1 MQYALLLGKAEY
13 MLNNAIEERVREI
26 ILERVPK
33 SRKEGLVNSTQLL
46 TSGLLDSLGILDIVT
61 ILEQKFD
68 LTVNDEELVP
78 EHFESIESISA
89 FIKKKSSA
97 IESTPGK
104 DL

>member
-1 MQYALLLGKAEY
+1 
-13 MLNNAIEERVREI
+13 MLNNAIKERVREI

-33 SRKEGLVNSTQLL
+33 SRKEGLTNSDQLL
-46 TSGLLDSLGILDIVT
+46 SGGLLDSLGILDVVT
-61 ILEQKFD
+61 ILEQTFD
-68 LTVNDEELVP
+68 LTVDDEELVP

-97 IESTPGK
+97 VESNPGK

>member
-1 MQYALLLGKAEY
+1 MQYSIFLGKAEY
-13 MLNNAIEERVREI
+13 MINNSIEERVREI

-33 SRKEGLVNSTQLL
+33 SRKDGLVNGTQLL

-61 ILEQKFD
+61 ILEQTFD

-89 FIKKKSSA
+89 FIQKKRTA

-104 DL
+104 NL

>member
-1 MQYALLLGKAEY
+1 MV
-13 MLNNAIEERVREI
+13 NNTIEERIREI

-33 SRKEGLVNSTQLL
+33 SRKEGLVNSTKLL

-61 ILEQKFD
+61 ILEQTFD

-97 IESTPGK
+97 VESTPGK

>member
-1 MQYALLLGKAEY
+1 MSNK
-13 MLNNAIEERVREI
+13 AIEERVREI

-33 SRKEGLVNSTQLL
+33 SRKEGLTNSAQLL
-46 TSGLLDSLGILDIVT
+46 SGGLLDSLGVLDVVT
-61 ILEQKFD
+61 ILEQTFD
-68 LTVNDEELVP
+68 LTVDDEELVP

-97 IESTPGK
+97 VESTPGK